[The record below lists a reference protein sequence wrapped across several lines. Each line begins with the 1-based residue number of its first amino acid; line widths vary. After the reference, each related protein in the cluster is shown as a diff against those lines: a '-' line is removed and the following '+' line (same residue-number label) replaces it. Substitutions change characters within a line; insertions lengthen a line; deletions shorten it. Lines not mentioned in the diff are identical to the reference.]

1 MEASRAVAEGFVL
14 LSVFPSAYVD
24 NSLLTAVLIG
34 VLIIWVLTELYG
46 WPQSGLVVPGYLA
59 GVFVIQPRAGLV
71 VLGEA
76 VITYGLAVLLAR
88 GLPRIIPLDR
98 AFGRNRF
105 FLILLV
111 SVVVRL
117 FIEGGPFMSMLEQ
130 MGLPLNTPLNSLGLV
145 LVPLTANAMWRTGL
159 YKGLPMV
166 AAPTLVVYLLL
177 LWILLPHTNLSFAQF
192 ELTYEDLSRD
202 FISSPRAYMLLL
214 IGALMATHMA
224 VRYGW
229 DAGGIIIPGLLAI
242 TWVHPEKL
250 AATLVEVLLI
260 VGALRII
267 QRLPVIRT
275 ANLTGMRPL
284 VLAFTASYAV
294 KLLLSFG
301 LADKY
306 PGLRITDLFGFGYLL
321 PALIAVRCWR
331 YGSLPRVFFPALFI
345 SLAAF
350 IVGTTLGVGLEQLRP
365 LPEERMTASIDQR
378 EGPAWSAVTE
388 VVLPPAEFPDT
399 TVLVELRDAWKVAR
413 SGTPYNG
420 DHLRADVYPDGV
432 VLHSGGHNLFGAA
445 WLRSRAHD
453 NLMIVV
459 PDAATTP
466 GLAEAG
472 VALAEVLD
480 AGTLLLSPASAMRRQ
495 AIEPDTAVLEL
506 YTAPASSFTVARRLP
521 DAIDLKRLSAVIP
534 DLVPS
539 WDLPSDD
546 SAHARLLVDE
556 STLLDLALRRFDGQ
570 PRHDPIP
577 LYEPDGQAMPA
588 PEPEPDDSDL
598 VPDLLFLHR
607 AVVDPLLE
615 ARQGDERWLRLAAAQ
630 ADRLGLEVSA
640 DEELVTLGPAPGKL
654 PPLYTL
660 WLRRVGGEPVIY
672 EVRAARRHHLAAEV
686 ARTWWAGTEAAAI
699 LVHDAGADLDAQAVQ
714 RASVRAPELSVLR
727 ALTLS
732 QPGVT
737 VVSVDAYR
745 EDEFPG
751 ADAVISI
758 GRPLGPGDRVPDYV
772 DPVRRLVEGSGG
784 SVVWY
789 DGDYQRIRFYD
800 PANPRADAVRY
811 AGGQYVTV
819 YLSPLFR
826 ERFATPGT
834 SSALRSLLHSSHIQ
848 LGEGVLEDML
858 QAQAMDTTT
867 AAEEYQPLL
876 ASLARNAQTGHPG
889 ELDRL
894 QRLAREK
901 GMGVWAFLDRDDGL
915 PYLVIE
921 DQEHRLVAA
930 LARAG
935 GELTDTPHDT
945 AEVRLYGRTAAMLR
959 EDAR

>member
-1 MEASRAVAEGFVL
+1 M
-14 LSVFPSAYVD
+14 FPSAYVD

-34 VLIIWVLTELYG
+34 VVIIWILTELYG

-59 GVFVIQPRAGLV
+59 GVFIIQPRAGLV

-105 FLILLV
+105 FLILLA
-111 SVVVRL
+111 SVAVRL
-117 FIEGGPFMSMLEQ
+117 FIEGGPFLSLLGKA
-130 MGLPLNTPLNSLGLV
+130 GLPLDTPLNSLGLV

-159 YKGLPMV
+159 YKGLPMI
-166 AAPTLVVYLLL
+166 AAPTLLVYLLL
-177 LWILLPHTNLSFAQF
+177 LGVLLPHTNLNFAQF

-214 IGALMATHMA
+214 VGALMATHMA

-242 TWVHPEKL
+242 TWVQPEKL

-260 VGALRII
+260 VVALRII
-267 QRLPVIRT
+267 QRLPLLRT

-284 VLAFTASYAV
+284 VMAFTASYAV

-306 PGLRITDLFGFGYLL
+306 PGLRVTDLFGFGYLL

-331 YGSLPRVFFPALFI
+331 YGSLPRVIVPAVII
-345 SLAAF
+345 SLGAF
-350 IVGTTLGVGLEQLRP
+350 VVGTTLGVGLEQLRP
-365 LPEERMTASIDQR
+365 LPQDRITASIDQR
-378 EGPAWSAVTE
+378 TGPAWSAITE
-388 VVLPPAEFPDT
+388 VALPPAEFPDT
-399 TVLVELRDAWKVAR
+399 TVQVELRDAWKVAR
-413 SGTPYNG
+413 TGAPYAG
-420 DHLRADVYPDGV
+420 DFLRADVYADGV

-445 WLRSRAHD
+445 WLRSTTD
-453 NLMIVV
+453 KDLMVVV
-459 PDAATTP
+459 PDAATKP

-472 VALAEVLD
+472 VSLAEVLD
-480 AGTLLLSPASAMRRQ
+480 ASILLLSPGPALRRQ
-495 AIEPDTAVLEL
+495 ALEPGMAVLEL
-506 YTAPASSFTVARRLP
+506 YAAPASSFTVARRLP

-534 DLVPS
+534 DLVPA
-539 WDLPSDD
+539 WDLPSDAA
-546 SAHARLLVDE
+546 AHARLLVDE
-556 STLLDLALRRFDGQ
+556 ATLLELALRRFDG
-570 PRHDPIP
+570 
-577 LYEPDGQAMPA
+577 EPA
-588 PEPEPDDSDL
+588 PERIALYDPQGRPRPVPATGDTTGDM
-598 VPDLLFLHR
+598 VPDLLFLRR
-607 AVVDPLLE
+607 AVVAPLLR

-630 ADRLGLEVSA
+630 AERVGLAVHA
-640 DEELVTLGPAPGKL
+640 DEELISLGPTPDKAP
-654 PPLYTL
+654 PRYTL
-660 WLRRVGGEPVIY
+660 WLRRTGGQPVIY

-686 ARTWWAGTEAAAI
+686 ARTWWAGTEASAI
-699 LVHDAGADLDAQAVQ
+699 LVHDAGADLDAQAIQ
-714 RASVRAPELSVLR
+714 RAATLSPELSVLR
-727 ALTLS
+727 ALVLDT
-732 QPGVT
+732 PGVT

-758 GRPLGPGDRVPDYV
+758 GRPLGPGDRVPAYLE
-772 DPVRRLVEGSGG
+772 PVQRLVEGSGG
-784 SVVWY
+784 SVIWY

-800 PANPRADAVRY
+800 PSNPRADVVRY

-826 ERFATPGT
+826 ERFATPDT
-834 SSALRSLLHSSHIQ
+834 SSALRSLLQSSHIT
-848 LGEGVLEDML
+848 LDEGVLEDLL
-858 QAQAMDTTT
+858 QAPGMDSSV
-867 AAEEYQPLL
+867 AADEYSSLL
-876 ASLARNAQTGHPG
+876 DSLARNAQTGHPG

-894 QRLAREK
+894 KRLASNR
-901 GMGVWAFLDRDDGL
+901 GMQVRAFLDRNDGL
-915 PYLVIE
+915 PYLIIE
-921 DQEHRLVAA
+921 NRQHRLVAA

-935 GELTDTPHDT
+935 GEVTDNPGDS
-945 AEVRLYGRTAAMLR
+945 AEVRLYGHTAALLR

>member
-1 MEASRAVAEGFVL
+1 M
-14 LSVFPSAYVD
+14 FPSAYVD

-34 VLIIWVLTELYG
+34 VVLIWILTELYG

-59 GVFVIQPRAGLV
+59 GVFIIQPRAGLV

-88 GLPRIIPLDR
+88 GLPRIVPLDR

-111 SVVVRL
+111 SVAVRL
-117 FIEGGPFMSMLEQ
+117 FIEGGPFMTMLEQ
-130 MGLPLNTPLNSLGLV
+130 AGMPLSSPLNSLGLV

-166 AAPTLVVYLLL
+166 AAPTLLVYLLL
-177 LWILLPHTNLSFAQF
+177 LWVLLPHTNLSFAQF

-260 VGALRII
+260 VIALRII

-275 ANLTGMRPL
+275 SNLTGMRPL

-331 YGSLPRVFFPALFI
+331 YGSLPRVLFPAVVI
-345 SLAAF
+345 SLGAF
-350 IVGTTLGVGLEQLRP
+350 IVGTTIGVGLEQLRP
-365 LPEERMTASIDQR
+365 LPQERITAAIDQR
-378 EGPAWSAVTE
+378 AGPAWAAVTE
-388 VVLPPAEFPDT
+388 VALPPAEFPDT

-413 SGTPYNG
+413 TGAPYDG
-420 DHLRADVYPDGV
+420 DFLRADVYPDGV

-445 WLRSRAHD
+445 WLRSGGGQQ
-453 NLMIVV
+453 LLVVV

-480 AGTLLLSPASAMRRQ
+480 AEILLLSPGHALRRQ
-495 AIEPDTAVLEL
+495 ALEPGTAVLEL
-506 YTAPASSFTVARRLP
+506 YAAPASSFTVARRLP

-534 DLVPS
+534 DLVPT
-539 WDLPSDD
+539 WDLPSDAA
-546 SAHARLLVDE
+546 AHARLLVDE
-556 STLLDLALRRFDGQ
+556 ATLLDLALRRFDGE
-570 PRHDPIP
+570 PALERIA
-577 LYEPDGQAMPA
+577 LYDPDGEPMPQPA
-588 PEPEPDDSDL
+588 DAVLEADR
-598 VPDLLFLHR
+598 VPDLLFLRR
-607 AVVDPLLE
+607 AVVDPLL
-615 ARQGDERWLRLAAAQ
+615 ATRSGDPRWLRLAAGQAQ
-630 ADRLGLEVSA
+630 RLGLVVSA
-640 DEELVTLGPAPGKL
+640 DDELITMGPADDKA
-654 PPLYTL
+654 PPRYSL
-660 WLRRVGGEPVIY
+660 WMRRTGGEPVVY
-672 EVRAARRHHLAAEV
+672 EVRAARRHFLAAEV
-686 ARTWWAGTEAAAI
+686 ARTWWAGTEASAL

-714 RASVRAPELSVLR
+714 RAATLSPELSILR
-727 ALTLS
+727 ALVLDN
-732 QPGVT
+732 PGST

-758 GRPLGPGDRVPDYV
+758 GRPLGPGDRVPDYL

-800 PANPRADAVRY
+800 PSNPRADVVRY

-826 ERFATPGT
+826 ERFATPDT
-834 SSALRSLLHSSHIQ
+834 SSALRSLLQGSRIA
-848 LGEGVLEDML
+848 LDEGVLEDLL
-858 QAQAMDTTT
+858 QSPSMDLELAQ
-867 AAEEYQPLL
+867 ERYGPLL
-876 ASLARNAQTGHPG
+876 SSLSRNATTGHPG

-894 QRLAREK
+894 QRLARER
-901 GMGVWAFLDRDDGL
+901 GMRVSAFLDRDDGL
-915 PYLVIE
+915 PYLLIE
-921 DQEHRLVAA
+921 GREHRLVAA

-935 GELTDTPHDT
+935 GELADNPADS
-945 AEVRLYGRTAAMLR
+945 AQVRLYGLTAAMLQ
-959 EDAR
+959 EDAP

>member
-1 MEASRAVAEGFVL
+1 M
-14 LSVFPSAYVD
+14 FPSAYVD

-34 VLIIWVLTELYG
+34 VVIIWVLTELYG

-59 GVFVIQPRAGLV
+59 GVFIIQPRAGLV

-76 VITYGLAVLLAR
+76 VITYGLAALLAR
-88 GLPRIIPLDR
+88 GLPRIVPLDR

-111 SVVVRL
+111 SVAVRL
-117 FIEGGPFMSMLEQ
+117 FVEGGPFMSVLEQ
-130 MGLPLNTPLNSLGLV
+130 AGLPLTTPLNSLGLV
-145 LVPLTANAMWRTGL
+145 LVPLTANAIWRTGL

-177 LWILLPHTNLSFAQF
+177 LWVLLPHTNLSFAQF

-214 IGALMATHMA
+214 VGALMATHMA

-267 QRLPVIRT
+267 QRLPLVRT

-284 VLAFTASYAV
+284 VMAFTASYAV

-306 PGLRITDLFGFGYLL
+306 PGLRVTDLFGFGYLL

-331 YGSLPRVFFPALFI
+331 YGSLPRVIFPAVII
-345 SLAAF
+345 SLGAF
-350 IVGTTLGVGLEQLRP
+350 LVGTTLGVGLEQLRP
-365 LPEERMTASIDQR
+365 LPQERITAAIDQR
-378 EGPAWSAVTE
+378 TGPAWAAVTE
-388 VVLPPAEFPDT
+388 VTLPPAEFPDT
-399 TVLVELRDAWKVAR
+399 TVLIELRDAWKVAR
-413 SGTPYNG
+413 TGAPYSG
-420 DHLRADVYPDGV
+420 DFLRADVYPDGV

-445 WLRSRAHD
+445 WLRSHAGPG
-453 NLMIVV
+453 LVVVV
-459 PDAATTP
+459 PDAANAP

-480 AGTLLLSPASAMRRQ
+480 ASILLLSPAPSLRRQ
-495 AIEPDTAVLEL
+495 ALEPDMAVLEL
-506 YTAPASSFTVARRLP
+506 HAAPASSFTVARRLP

-534 DLVPS
+534 DLVPA
-539 WDLPSDD
+539 WDLPSDAP
-546 SAHARLLVDE
+546 AHARLLVDE
-556 STLLDLALRRFDGQ
+556 PTLLDLALRRFDGQ
-570 PRHDPIP
+570 VVPGRIA
-577 LYEPDGQAMPA
+577 LYEPDGQPQ
-588 PEPEPDDSDL
+588 PEPASSESELDH
-598 VPDLLFLHR
+598 VPDLLLLRR
-607 AVVDPLLE
+607 AVVDPLLR

-630 ADRLGLEVSA
+630 AERLGLEVSA
-640 DEELVTLGPAPGKL
+640 DEELITLGPAL
-654 PPLYTL
+654 ATAPPRYTL
-660 WLRRVGGEPVIY
+660 WLRRTGGEPVIY
-672 EVRAARRHHLAAEV
+672 EVRAARRHHLAVEV
-686 ARTWWAGTEAAAI
+686 ARTWWAGTQASAI

-714 RASVRAPELSVLR
+714 RAATRSPELSVLR
-727 ALTLS
+727 ALILDA
-732 QPGVT
+732 PGST

-758 GRPLGPGDRVPDYV
+758 GRPLGTGDRVPEYLE
-772 DPVRRLVEGSGG
+772 PVRRLVEGSGG

-800 PANPRADAVRY
+800 PSNPRAEVVRY

-819 YLSPLFR
+819 YLSPMFR
-826 ERFATPGT
+826 ERFATPDT
-834 SSALRSLLHSSHIQ
+834 SSALRSLLQSSHIS
-848 LGEGVLEDML
+848 LGEDSLEDL
-858 QAQAMDTTT
+858 LCTPPMDGDL
-867 AAEEYQPLL
+867 AAELYRPLL
-876 ASLARNAQTGHPG
+876 SSLARNARTGHPG

-894 QRLAREK
+894 QRLARTR
-901 GMGVWAFLDRDDGL
+901 GMQVRAFLDRDDGL

-921 DQEHRLVAA
+921 DRDHRLVAA

-935 GELTDTPHDT
+935 GELTDNPADS
-945 AEVRLYGRTAAMLR
+945 AEVRLYGRAAALLQ
-959 EDAR
+959 EDSP